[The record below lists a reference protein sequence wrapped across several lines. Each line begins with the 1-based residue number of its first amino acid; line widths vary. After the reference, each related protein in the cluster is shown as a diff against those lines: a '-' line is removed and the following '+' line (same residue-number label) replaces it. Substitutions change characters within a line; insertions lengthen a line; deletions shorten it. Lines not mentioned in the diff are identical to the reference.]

1 MFDDSNKAGQWEV
14 VGGKSDK
21 VKSSKSSK
29 SPNGGKNAV
38 NGKKSGSNALKVDEL
53 GML

>member
-29 SPNGGKNAV
+29 SPTGGKNAV
-38 NGKKSGSNALKVDEL
+38 NGKKSALKVDEL
-53 GML
+53 GM